1 MIQMCCIDEEYEIY
15 YYFFA
20 NKRRSRY
27 ILILLPGL
35 TLGGLS
41 QHWDS
46 GCFWKEESP
55 CLTGSMLALQVAVF
69 CSRRWKIHQAQ
80 MEVEKNS
87 QTSKLEIS
95 NISSFIEIR
104 ITVNDFPM
112 CTTHEKSEEEFTLF
126 LLNVAMTHFP
136 QCTCSMAPLQWSII
150 QHCQNKKG
158 KWNGFSNE
166 S

>member
-1 MIQMCCIDEEYEIY
+1 MP
-15 YYFFA
+15 
-20 NKRRSRY
+20 RY
-27 ILILLPGL
+27 ILILLPDL
-35 TLGGLS
+35 TFVSTPRFRLRSVLKRRIPMS
-41 QHWDS
+41 HRLNVSNTS
-46 GCFWKEESP
+46 G
-55 CLTGSMLALQVAVF
+55 F
-69 CSRRWKIHQAQ
+69 CSQRWKIHQAQ

-112 CTTHEKSEEEFTLF
+112 CTAHESQRQSLHLF

-136 QCTCSMAPLQWSII
+136 QCTCSMAPLQWEKWSII
-150 QHCQNKKG
+150 QHCQNRKG

-166 S
+166 